1 LNSINTPATC
11 GGKLLF
17 FGGEASD
24 TLCAAEFK
32 KVAAKGEPCTLPP
45 RNELRLFGKLFL
57 VLQAFPKGDL
67 FPPLKNQ

>member
-1 LNSINTPATC
+1 LNSINTPAS

-32 KVAAKGEPCTLPP
+32 TVAAKGDLAHCPP
-45 RNELRLFGKLFL
+45 ETSSDFL
-57 VLQAFPKGDL
+57 ETFLGLAGFSKGGP
-67 FPPLKNQ
+67 FSTS